1 MQPLSHKISR
11 QRRVKISKV
20 IAFALTFGAVSGVSA
35 YPGSIGTAVSLAC
48 QLRIGAVGGSEAHAQ
63 NLYDAADAV
72 VQNKCIGCH
81 IEDGLAPKAGASLAL
96 RQTSDPTYLDFN
108 FSNFHALSE
117 ARSSQYILNK
127 AQGAAHGGGA
137 VIEPFSSDYKLLAD
151 FLQALALGTTCSSS
165 SLKKQAGNSNP
176 DALWSGINTLS
187 TPQLYRKAA
196 VVLSRR
202 VPTAEENDRLSRGD
216 ITLAAAIDE
225 LMSGQGFHD
234 FLVTGANDQLL
245 TDAFT
250 NGLFP
255 IQLWGSWWPGT
266 GETKMTLFDNLERN
280 EDLYRNNEAWELW
293 QANNYGH
300 ARAPAELIAYVVEND
315 KPYTEILTADY
326 TMVTPLTA
334 DILNAQLED
343 PWSQKVVY
351 DGEYTKFHKEF
362 RPAKNFGT
370 FNSPPGGEVCIPI
383 DGGECYP
390 SSWEPF
396 EWPHAGILNTV
407 AFLQRYPTTETNR
420 NRARARWTYK
430 FFLGLDVEA
439 SAARTTDAA
448 ALADKNNPTLL
459 NSACTVCHQ
468 TLDPVA
474 GAFQNYG
481 ELGFFRD
488 SDFTD
493 TLPWSYKLDPES
505 GYVNGDTWFRDM
517 RTPGMNGKSA
527 PDASNSLQ
535 WLAQQIVA
543 DPRFPVATVEFWWP
557 TVMGQAVLKAP
568 EDPQLPNYNEELE
581 AFSLQRYEVN
591 KLAGVFVQN
600 QFKLKVLLREMVL
613 SPWFASGEVVSQN
626 ATLFSVAKLGTRR
639 LLTPE
644 ELDGKT
650 KSLFGYSVMEEEIT
664 NILPTT
670 GTFVSDFVNIAL
682 GGIDSY
688 QVKSRAREVSSLSLA
703 AFEQHAAG
711 VACVVADIEAAT
723 VDGQRQYLN
732 TVDFSSTPTDSE
744 ELRAV
749 LVNLYSRLHGRSVA
763 AESDDVGLLVDL
775 LLEAQSTH
783 VSTGPCHLWDNIVY
797 AKLADDLDTRGVR
810 QPANTTP
817 VEQAN
822 TWAWRLIFDYMVA
835 HYDYINE

>member
-1 MQPLSHKISR
+1 MAGKISR
-11 QRRVKISKV
+11 HHRIIVNTAMACI
-20 IAFALTFGAVSGVSA
+20 LTLGMVNSVSA
-35 YPGSIGTAVSLAC
+35 YPGSLGTALSLAC
-48 QLRIGAVGGSEAHAQ
+48 QLRISAAGGAEAHAQ

-255 IQLWGSWWPGT
+255 IQLFSNWWPGNGT
-266 GETKMTLFDNLERN
+266 TKLALFENLERN
-280 EDLYRNNEAWELW
+280 EELYKNNEQWKLW
-293 QANNYGH
+293 QAQNYGLS
-300 ARAPAELIAYVVEND
+300 RAPVELIAHVVEND
-315 KPYTEILTADY
+315 KPYTEILTANY

-334 DILNAQLED
+334 DLLNAELGDSWEQ
-343 PWSQKVVY
+343 SVVY
-351 DGEYTKFHKEF
+351 NGEYSEFHKEF
-362 RPAKNFGT
+362 KPAKNFGT
-370 FNSPPGGEVCIPI
+370 FNSEPGPEVCIPVQ
-383 DGGECYP
+383 GGDCYP
-390 SSWEPF
+390 STWEPF
-396 EWPHAGILNTV
+396 EWPHAGVLNTM

-430 FFLGLDVEA
+430 FFLGLDIEA
-439 SAARTTDAA
+439 SAARTTDAV

-459 NSACTVCHQ
+459 NPACTVCHQ

-481 ELGFFRD
+481 EVGNFRD
-488 SDFTD
+488 SNFTD

-505 GYVNGDTWFRDM
+505 GYVNGDTWYSDM
-517 RTPGMNGKSA
+517 RTPGMNGQSA

-591 KLAGVFVQN
+591 KLAGAFVQN
-600 QFKLKVLLREMVL
+600 QFKLKALLREMAL

-626 ATLFSVAKLGTRR
+626 ATLFSVARLGTRR

-644 ELDGKT
+644 ELDSKT
-650 KSLFGYSVMEEEIT
+650 KSLFGFKVWEQGRQ
-664 NILPTT
+664 NILPETIT
-670 GTFVSDFVNIAL
+670 YVSDWVNIAL

-703 AFEQHAAG
+703 AVEQHASG
-711 VACVVADIEAAT
+711 VACVVSEIEAET

-763 AESDDVGLLVDL
+763 AESDDVDLLVDL

>member
-1 MQPLSHKISR
+1 MSEHIKRKHHGRIG
-11 QRRVKISKV
+11 KA
-20 IAFALTFGAVSGVSA
+20 IAFALTFGVIGDLSA
-35 YPGSIGTAVSLAC
+35 YPGSLGTALSLAC
-48 QLRIGAVGGSEAHAQ
+48 QLRIGAAGGAEAHAQ

-151 FLQALALGTTCSSS
+151 FLHSLELGSTCSPA
-165 SLKKQAGNSNP
+165 SLKKTAGDVTP
-176 DALWSGINTLS
+176 DTLWSGVNSLS

-202 VPTAEENDRLSRGD
+202 VPTTEELDRLSRGD
-216 ITLAAAIDE
+216 ITLDTAIDE
-225 LMSGQGFHD
+225 LMAGQGFHD

-255 IQLWGSWWPGT
+255 IQLFSNWWPGNGT
-266 GETKMTLFDNLERN
+266 TKLALFENLERN
-280 EDLYRNNEAWELW
+280 EDLYKNNEQWKLW
-293 QANNYGH
+293 QAQNYGLS
-300 ARAPAELIAYVVEND
+300 RAPVELIAHVVEND
-315 KPYTEILTADY
+315 KPYTEILTANY

-334 DILNAQLED
+334 DLLNAELGDSWEQ
-343 PWSQKVVY
+343 SVVY
-351 DGEYTKFHKEF
+351 NGEYTEFHKEF
-362 RPAKNFGT
+362 KPAKNFGT
-370 FNSPPGGEVCIPI
+370 FNSEPGPEVCIPVQ
-383 DGGECYP
+383 GGDCYP
-390 SSWEPF
+390 STWEPF
-396 EWPHAGILNTV
+396 EWPHAGVLNTM

-439 SAARTTDAA
+439 SAARTTDAK

-459 NSACTVCHQ
+459 NPACTVCHQ

-474 GAFQNYG
+474 GAFQNYNETG
-481 ELGFFRD
+481 IFRI
-488 SDFTD
+488 SGFTD
-493 TLPWSYKLDPES
+493 SLPYGYKLDPES
-505 GYVNGDTWFRDM
+505 GYVNGDTWYSDM

-557 TVMGQAVLKAP
+557 AVMGRALLKAP
-568 EDPQLPNYNEELE
+568 EDPQLPNYNEELQ
-581 AFSLQRYEVN
+581 AFSLQRYEIN
-591 KLAGVFVQN
+591 KLAGAFVQN
-600 QFKLKVLLREMVL
+600 QFKLKALLREMVL

-626 ATLFSVAKLGTRR
+626 ATLFSVARLGTRR

-644 ELDGKT
+644 ELDSKT
-650 KSLFGYSVMEEEIT
+650 KSLFGYSVMEEELT
-664 NILPTT
+664 DILPTT

-688 QVKSRAREVSSLSLA
+688 QVKTRAREVSSLSVA

-711 VACVVADIEAAT
+711 VACVVADIEAET

-732 TVDFSSTPTDSE
+732 TFDFSSTPTDSE

-763 AESDDVGLLVDL
+763 AESDDVDLLVDL

-797 AKLADDLDTRGVR
+797 AKLADDLDARGVR
-810 QPANTTP
+810 QPSNTTS

>member
-1 MQPLSHKISR
+1 MAGKISR
-11 QRRVKISKV
+11 HHRIIVSTAMACI
-20 IAFALTFGAVSGVSA
+20 LTLSMVNSVSA
-35 YPGSIGTAVSLAC
+35 YPGSLGTALSLAC
-48 QLRIGAVGGSEAHAQ
+48 QLRISAAGGAEAHAQ

-81 IEDGLAPKAGASLAL
+81 IEDGIAPKAGASLAL

-176 DALWSGINTLS
+176 NALWSGINTLS

-202 VPTAEENDRLSRGD
+202 VPTTEEHDRLSLGD
-216 ITLAAAIDE
+216 ITLDAAIDE
-225 LMSGQGFHD
+225 LMAGQGFHD
-234 FLVTGANDQLL
+234 FLITGANDQLL

-459 NSACTVCHQ
+459 NSACTVCHR

-517 RTPGMNGKSA
+517 RTPGMNGKPA

-557 TVMGQAVLKAP
+557 AVMGRALLKAP

-591 KLAGVFVQN
+591 KLAGAFVQN

-626 ATLFSVAKLGTRR
+626 AKLFSVARLGTRR

-711 VACVVADIEAAT
+711 VACVVSEIEAET

-763 AESDDVGLLVDL
+763 AESGDVELLVDL

>member
-1 MQPLSHKISR
+1 MAGKISR
-11 QRRVKISKV
+11 HHRIIVNTAMACI
-20 IAFALTFGAVSGVSA
+20 LTLSMVNSVSA
-35 YPGSIGTAVSLAC
+35 YPGSLGTALSLAC
-48 QLRIGAVGGSEAHAQ
+48 QLRISAAGGAEAHAQ

-255 IQLWGSWWPGT
+255 IQLFSNWWPGNGT
-266 GETKMTLFDNLERN
+266 TKLALFENLERN
-280 EDLYRNNEAWELW
+280 EELYANNEQWKLW
-293 QANNYGH
+293 QAQNYGLS
-300 ARAPAELIAYVVEND
+300 RAPVELIAHVVEND
-315 KPYTEILTADY
+315 KPYTEILTANY

-334 DILNAQLED
+334 DLLNAELGDSWEQ
-343 PWSQKVVY
+343 SVVY
-351 DGEYTKFHKEF
+351 NGEYSEFHKEF
-362 RPAKNFGT
+362 KPAKNFGT
-370 FNSPPGGEVCIPI
+370 FNSEPGPEVCIPVQ
-383 DGGECYP
+383 GGDCYP
-390 SSWEPF
+390 STWEPF
-396 EWPHAGILNTV
+396 EWPHAGVLNTM

-430 FFLGLDVEA
+430 FFLGLDIEA
-439 SAARTTDAA
+439 SAARTTDAV

-459 NSACTVCHQ
+459 NPACTVCHQ

-474 GAFQNYG
+474 GAFQNYNETG
-481 ELGFFRD
+481 IFRI
-488 SDFTD
+488 SGFTD
-493 TLPWSYKLDPES
+493 SLPYGYKLDPES
-505 GYVNGDTWFRDM
+505 GYVNGDTWYSDM
-517 RTPGMNGKSA
+517 RTPGMNGQSA

-591 KLAGVFVQN
+591 KLAGAFVQN
-600 QFKLKVLLREMVL
+600 QFKLKALLREMVL

-626 ATLFSVAKLGTRR
+626 ATLFSVARLGTRR

-797 AKLADDLDTRGVR
+797 AKLADDLDARGVR
-810 QPANTTP
+810 QPSNTP
-817 VEQAN
+817 VEKAN
-822 TWAWRLIFDYMVA
+822 TWAWRLIIDYMVA

>member
-1 MQPLSHKISR
+1 MWPIANKIRRPLAKA
-11 QRRVKISKV
+11 SKA
-20 IAFALTFGAVSGVSA
+20 IAFGLALGTVSGVNA
-35 YPGSIGTAVSLAC
+35 YPSSVGNAVSLLC
-48 QLRIGAVGGSEAHAQ
+48 QLRVSAAGGAEAHAQ
-63 NLYDAADAV
+63 NLYDAADTV
-72 VQNKCIGCH
+72 VQDKCIGCH
-81 IEDGLAPKAGASLAL
+81 IEDGLAPKAGASLSL
-96 RQTSDPTYLDFN
+96 RTTSDPTHLDFN

-127 AQGAAHGGGA
+127 AQGASHGGGA

-151 FLQALALGTTCSSS
+151 FLQALALGTTCSPS
-165 SLKKQAGNSNP
+165 SLKKTANNSSP
-176 DALWSGINTLS
+176 DTLWSGVNSLS

-202 VPTAEENDRLSRGD
+202 VPTTEEHDRLSRGD
-216 ITLAAAIDE
+216 ITLDAAIDE
-225 LMSGQGFHD
+225 LMAGQGFHD

-255 IQLWGSWWPGT
+255 ISLDANWWPKTGT
-266 GETKMTLFDNLERN
+266 ANLALFENLERD
-280 EDLYRNNEAWELW
+280 EERYKNNEQWRLW
-293 QANNYGH
+293 QAKNYGH
-300 ARAPAELIAYVVEND
+300 TRAPVELIAYVVEND

-334 DILNAQLED
+334 DTLNAQLEN
-343 PWSQKVVY
+343 PWEQAVVY
-351 DGEYTKFHKEF
+351 NGEYTEFHKEF

-370 FNSPPGGEVCIPI
+370 FNSPPGDEICNPI
-383 DGGECYP
+383 QGGDCYA

-396 EWPHAGILNTV
+396 EWPHAGVLNTM
-407 AFLQRYPTTETNR
+407 AFLTRYPTTETNR

-459 NSACTVCHQ
+459 NPACTVCHQ

-481 ELGFFRD
+481 EVGNFRD
-488 SDFTD
+488 SNFTD

-591 KLAGVFVQN
+591 KLAGAFVQN
-600 QFKLKVLLREMVL
+600 QFKLKALLREMVL

-626 ATLFSVAKLGTRR
+626 AKLFSVARLGTRR

-644 ELDGKT
+644 ELDSKT
-650 KSLFGYSVMEEEIT
+650 KSLFGFKVWEQERQ
-664 NILPTT
+664 NILPETIT
-670 GTFVSDFVNIAL
+670 YVSDWVNIAL

-703 AFEQHAAG
+703 AFEQHASG
-711 VACVVADIEAAT
+711 VACVVAEIEAET

-744 ELRAV
+744 ALRAV

-763 AESDDVGLLVDL
+763 AESDDVELLVDL
-775 LLEAQSTH
+775 LLEAQKTH
-783 VSTGPCHLWDNIVY
+783 ESATSCHLWDDLSY
-797 AKLADDLDTRGVR
+797 AKLAADLDARGVR

>member
-1 MQPLSHKISR
+1 
-11 QRRVKISKV
+11 
-20 IAFALTFGAVSGVSA
+20 
-35 YPGSIGTAVSLAC
+35 
-48 QLRIGAVGGSEAHAQ
+48 
-63 NLYDAADAV
+63 
-72 VQNKCIGCH
+72 
-81 IEDGLAPKAGASLAL
+81 
-96 RQTSDPTYLDFN
+96 
-108 FSNFHALSE
+108 
-117 ARSSQYILNK
+117 
-127 AQGAAHGGGA
+127 
-137 VIEPFSSDYKLLAD
+137 
-151 FLQALALGTTCSSS
+151 
-165 SLKKQAGNSNP
+165 
-176 DALWSGINTLS
+176 
-187 TPQLYRKAA
+187 
-196 VVLSRR
+196 
-202 VPTAEENDRLSRGD
+202 
-216 ITLAAAIDE
+216 
-225 LMSGQGFHD
+225 
-234 FLVTGANDQLL
+234 
-245 TDAFT
+245 
-250 NGLFP
+250 
-255 IQLWGSWWPGT
+255 
-266 GETKMTLFDNLERN
+266 
-280 EDLYRNNEAWELW
+280 
-293 QANNYGH
+293 
-300 ARAPAELIAYVVEND
+300 
-315 KPYTEILTADY
+315 
-326 TMVTPLTA
+326 
-334 DILNAQLED
+334 
-343 PWSQKVVY
+343 
-351 DGEYTKFHKEF
+351 
-362 RPAKNFGT
+362 
-370 FNSPPGGEVCIPI
+370 
-383 DGGECYP
+383 
-390 SSWEPF
+390 
-396 EWPHAGILNTV
+396 
-407 AFLQRYPTTETNR
+407 LQRYPTTETNR

-505 GYVNGDTWFRDM
+505 DYVNGDTWFRDM

-557 TVMGQAVLKAP
+557 AVMGRALLKAP

-711 VACVVADIEAAT
+711 VACVVSEIEAET

>member
-1 MQPLSHKISR
+1 MQPLSHKINR

-20 IAFALTFGAVSGVSA
+20 IAFALTFGAVSGVNA
-35 YPGSIGTAVSLAC
+35 YPSSVGNAVSLLC
-48 QLRIGAVGGSEAHAQ
+48 QLRVSAAGGAEAHAQ
-63 NLYDAADAV
+63 NLYDVADTV
-72 VQNKCIGCH
+72 VQDKCIGCH
-81 IEDGLAPKAGASLAL
+81 IEDGLAPKAGASLSL
-96 RQTSDPTYLDFN
+96 RTTSDPTYLDYN

-117 ARSSQYILNK
+117 GRSSQYILNK

-151 FLQALALGTTCSSS
+151 FLQALALGTTCSPS
-165 SLKKQAGNSNP
+165 SLKKTANNSSP
-176 DALWSGINTLS
+176 DTLWSGVNSLS

-202 VPTAEENDRLSRGD
+202 VPTTEELDRLSRGD
-216 ITLAAAIDE
+216 ITLDAAIDE
-225 LMSGQGFHD
+225 LMAGQGFHD
-234 FLVTGANDQLL
+234 FVVTGANDQLL

-250 NGLFP
+250 KGLFP
-255 IQLWGSWWPGT
+255 IQLWGTWWPGT
-266 GETKMTLFDNLERN
+266 GETKMALFENLERN

-370 FNSPPGGEVCIPI
+370 FNSPPGGDVCIPI

-396 EWPHAGILNTV
+396 EWPHAGVLNTM

-459 NSACTVCHQ
+459 NPACTVCHQ

-474 GAFQNYG
+474 GAFQNYS

-488 SDFTD
+488 SNYTD
-493 TLPWSYKLDPES
+493 ALPWSYKDDPES

-517 RTPGMNGKSA
+517 RTPGMNGRSA

-591 KLAGVFVQN
+591 KLAGAFVQN
-600 QFKLKVLLREMVL
+600 QFKLKALLREMVQ
-613 SPWFASGEVVSQN
+613 SPWFSSGEVVSQN
-626 ATLFSVAKLGTRR
+626 AKLFSVARLGTRR

-650 KSLFGYSVMEEEIT
+650 NSLFGFKVWEQERQ
-664 NILPTT
+664 NILPETIT
-670 GTFVSDFVNIAL
+670 YVSDWVNIAL

-703 AFEQHAAG
+703 AFEQHASG
-711 VACVVADIEAAT
+711 VACVVAEIEAET

-763 AESDDVGLLVDL
+763 AESDDVDLLVDL

-783 VSTGPCHLWDNIVY
+783 GGNPSCHLWDDLSY
-797 AKLADDLDTRGVR
+797 AKLADDLDARGVR
-810 QPANTTP
+810 QPSNTP
-817 VEQAN
+817 VEKAN

>member
-1 MQPLSHKISR
+1 MAGKISR
-11 QRRVKISKV
+11 HHRIIVSTAMACI
-20 IAFALTFGAVSGVSA
+20 LTLSMVNSVSA
-35 YPGSIGTAVSLAC
+35 YPGSLGTALSLAC
-48 QLRIGAVGGSEAHAQ
+48 QLRISAAGGAEAHAQ

-255 IQLWGSWWPGT
+255 IQLFSNWWPGNGT
-266 GETKMTLFDNLERN
+266 TKLALFENLERN
-280 EDLYRNNEAWELW
+280 EELYANNEQWKLW
-293 QANNYGH
+293 QAQNYGLS
-300 ARAPAELIAYVVEND
+300 RAPVELIAHVVEND
-315 KPYTEILTADY
+315 KPYTEILTANY

-334 DILNAQLED
+334 DLLNAELGDSWEQ
-343 PWSQKVVY
+343 SVVY
-351 DGEYTKFHKEF
+351 NGEYSEFHKEF
-362 RPAKNFGT
+362 KPAKNFGT
-370 FNSPPGGEVCIPI
+370 FNSEPGPEVCIPVQ
-383 DGGECYP
+383 GGDCYP
-390 SSWEPF
+390 STWEPF
-396 EWPHAGILNTV
+396 EWPHAGVLNTM

-430 FFLGLDVEA
+430 FFLGLDIEA
-439 SAARTTDAA
+439 SAARTTDAV

-459 NSACTVCHQ
+459 NPACTVCHQ

-474 GAFQNYG
+474 GAFQNYNETG
-481 ELGFFRD
+481 IFRI
-488 SDFTD
+488 SGFTD
-493 TLPWSYKLDPES
+493 SLPYGYKLDPES
-505 GYVNGDTWFRDM
+505 GYVNGDTWYSDM
-517 RTPGMNGKSA
+517 RTPGMNGQSA

-591 KLAGVFVQN
+591 KLAGAFVQN

-626 ATLFSVAKLGTRR
+626 AKLFSVARLGTRR

-711 VACVVADIEAAT
+711 VACVVSEIEAET

-732 TVDFSSTPTDSE
+732 TFEFSSTPTDSE

-763 AESDDVGLLVDL
+763 AESDDVELLVDL

-797 AKLADDLDTRGVR
+797 AKLADDLDARGVR
-810 QPANTTP
+810 QPSNNTP

-822 TWAWRLIFDYMVA
+822 TWAWRLIIDYMVA

>member
-1 MQPLSHKISR
+1 MAGKISR
-11 QRRVKISKV
+11 HHRIIVSTAMACI
-20 IAFALTFGAVSGVSA
+20 LTLSMVNSVSA
-35 YPGSIGTAVSLAC
+35 YPGSLGTALSLAC
-48 QLRIGAVGGSEAHAQ
+48 QLRISAVGGAEAHAQ

-127 AQGAAHGGGA
+127 AQGASHGGGA

-225 LMSGQGFHD
+225 LMAGQGFHD

-459 NSACTVCHQ
+459 NSACTVCHR

-535 WLAQQIVA
+535 WLAQKITA

-591 KLAGVFVQN
+591 KLAGAFVQN

-626 ATLFSVAKLGTRR
+626 AKLFSVARLGTRR

-711 VACVVADIEAAT
+711 VACVVSEIEAET

-732 TVDFSSTPTDSE
+732 TFEFSSTPTDSE

-763 AESDDVGLLVDL
+763 AESDDVDLLVDL

>member
-1 MQPLSHKISR
+1 MAGKISR
-11 QRRVKISKV
+11 HHRIIVNTAMACI
-20 IAFALTFGAVSGVSA
+20 LTLGMVNSVSA
-35 YPGSIGTAVSLAC
+35 YPGSLGTALSLAC
-48 QLRIGAVGGSEAHAQ
+48 QLRISAAGGAEAHAQ

-255 IQLWGSWWPGT
+255 IQLFSNWWPGNGT
-266 GETKMTLFDNLERN
+266 TKLALFENLERN
-280 EDLYRNNEAWELW
+280 EELYKNNEQWKLW
-293 QANNYGH
+293 QAQNYGLS
-300 ARAPAELIAYVVEND
+300 RAPVELIAHVVEND
-315 KPYTEILTADY
+315 KPYTEILTANY

-334 DILNAQLED
+334 DLLNAELGDSWEQ
-343 PWSQKVVY
+343 SVVY
-351 DGEYTKFHKEF
+351 NGEYSEFHKEF
-362 RPAKNFGT
+362 KPAKNFGT
-370 FNSPPGGEVCIPI
+370 FNSEPGAEVCIPVQ
-383 DGGECYP
+383 GGDCYP
-390 SSWEPF
+390 STWEPF
-396 EWPHAGILNTV
+396 EWPHAGVLNTM

-430 FFLGLDVEA
+430 FFLGLDIEA
-439 SAARTTDAA
+439 SAARTTDAV

-459 NSACTVCHQ
+459 NPACTVCHQ

-474 GAFQNYG
+474 GAFQNYNETG
-481 ELGFFRD
+481 IFRI
-488 SDFTD
+488 SGFTD
-493 TLPWSYKLDPES
+493 SLPYGYKLDPES
-505 GYVNGDTWFRDM
+505 GYVNGDTWYSDM
-517 RTPGMNGKSA
+517 RTPGMNGQSA

-591 KLAGVFVQN
+591 KLAGAFVQN
-600 QFKLKVLLREMVL
+600 QFKLKALLREMVL

-644 ELDGKT
+644 ELDSKT
-650 KSLFGYSVMEEEIT
+650 KSLFGFKVWEQGRQ
-664 NILPTT
+664 NILPETIT
-670 GTFVSDFVNIAL
+670 YVSDWVNIAL

-688 QVKSRAREVSSLSLA
+688 QVKSRAREVSSLSLV
-703 AFEQHAAG
+703 AFEQHASG
-711 VACVVADIEAAT
+711 VACVVSEIEAET
-723 VDGQRQYLN
+723 VNGQRQYLN
-732 TVDFSSTPTDSE
+732 TFDFSSTPTDSE

-763 AESDDVGLLVDL
+763 EDSGDVELLVDL
-775 LLEAQSTH
+775 LLEAQKTH
-783 VSTGPCHLWDNIVY
+783 ESGTSCYLWDDLSY

>member
-1 MQPLSHKISR
+1 MAGKISR
-11 QRRVKISKV
+11 HHRIIVSTAMACI
-20 IAFALTFGAVSGVSA
+20 LTLSMVNSVSA
-35 YPGSIGTAVSLAC
+35 YPGSLGTALSLAC
-48 QLRIGAVGGSEAHAQ
+48 QLRISAAGGAEAHAQ

-81 IEDGLAPKAGASLAL
+81 IEDGIAPKAGASLAL

-202 VPTAEENDRLSRGD
+202 VPTTEEHDRLSLGD
-216 ITLAAAIDE
+216 ITLDAAIDE
-225 LMSGQGFHD
+225 LMAGQGFHD
-234 FLVTGANDQLL
+234 FLITGANDQLL

-459 NSACTVCHQ
+459 NSACTVCHR

-517 RTPGMNGKSA
+517 RTPGMNGKPA

-557 TVMGQAVLKAP
+557 AVMGRALLKAP

-591 KLAGVFVQN
+591 KLAGAFVQN

-626 ATLFSVAKLGTRR
+626 AKLFSVARLGTRR

-711 VACVVADIEAAT
+711 VACVVSEIEAET

-732 TVDFSSTPTDSE
+732 TFEFSSTPTDSE

-763 AESDDVGLLVDL
+763 AESDDVDLLVDL

>member
-1 MQPLSHKISR
+1 MRPKSNKTS
-11 QRRVKISKV
+11 QRYRDRVSAA
-20 IAFALTFGAVSGVSA
+20 IAFALTLGAVSDLSA
-35 YPGSIGTAVSLAC
+35 YPSSVATALGLAC
-48 QLRIGAVGGSEAHAQ
+48 QFQISAAGGAEVYAQ
-63 NLYDAADAV
+63 NLYDAADTV
-72 VQNKCIGCH
+72 IQDKCIGCH
-81 IEDGLAPKAGASLAL
+81 IEEGLAPKAGASLSL
-96 RQTSDPTYLDFN
+96 RTTSDPTYLDFN

-127 AQGAAHGGGA
+127 AQGASHGGGA
-137 VIEPFSSDYKLLAD
+137 VIDPFSSDYKLLAD
-151 FLQALALGTTCSSS
+151 FLQALALGATCSSS

-225 LMSGQGFHD
+225 LMVGQGFHD

-250 NGLFP
+250 KGLFP
-255 IQLWGSWWPGT
+255 IQLWGNWWPGT
-266 GETKMTLFDNLERN
+266 GLTKMALFENLGRN
-280 EDLYRNNEAWELW
+280 EDLYRNNESWELW
-293 QANNYGH
+293 IAQNYGH
-300 ARAPAELIAYVVEND
+300 SRAPTELIAYVVEND

-334 DILNAQLED
+334 NILNAELED
-343 PWSQKVVY
+343 PWEKPVVY
-351 DGEYTKFHKEF
+351 NGEYTEFHKEF

-370 FNSPPGGEVCIPI
+370 FNSPPSNDICIPI
-383 DGGECYP
+383 VGGECYP
-390 SSWEPF
+390 SEWEPF
-396 EWPHAGILNTV
+396 EWPHAGILNTI

-459 NSACTVCHQ
+459 NPACTVCHQ

-488 SDFTD
+488 QGFLD
-493 TLPWSYKLDPES
+493 TLPWSYKEDPAS

-557 TVMGQAVLKAP
+557 AVMGRALLKAP
-568 EDPQLPNYNEELE
+568 EDPQLPNYKEALE
-581 AFSLQRYEVN
+581 AFSLQRYEIN
-591 KLAGVFVQN
+591 QLAGAFVQN
-600 QFKLKVLLREMVL
+600 QFKLKALLREMVL
-613 SPWFASGEVVSQN
+613 SPWFSSGEVVSQN
-626 ATLFSVAKLGTRR
+626 AKLFSVARLGTRR

-644 ELDGKT
+644 ELDSKT
-650 KSLFGYSVMEEEIT
+650 KSLFGFKVWEQERQ
-664 NILPTT
+664 NILPETIT
-670 GTFVSDFVNIAL
+670 YVSDWVNIAL

-688 QVKSRAREVSSLSLA
+688 QVKSRGREVSSLSLA
-703 AFEQHAAG
+703 AFEQHASG
-711 VACVVADIEAAT
+711 VACVVSEIEAET

-732 TVDFSSTPTDSE
+732 TFDFSSTPTDSQ

-763 AESDDVGLLVDL
+763 EESDDVELLVDL
-775 LLEAQSTH
+775 LLEAQKTHESST
-783 VSTGPCHLWDNIVY
+783 SCYLWDDLSY
-797 AKLADDLDTRGVR
+797 AKLADDLDARGVR

>member
-1 MQPLSHKISR
+1 MAGKISR
-11 QRRVKISKV
+11 HHRIIVSTAMACI
-20 IAFALTFGAVSGVSA
+20 LTLSMVNSVSA
-35 YPGSIGTAVSLAC
+35 YPGSLGTALSLAC
-48 QLRIGAVGGSEAHAQ
+48 QLRISAAGGAEAHAQ

-255 IQLWGSWWPGT
+255 IQLFSNWWPGNGT
-266 GETKMTLFDNLERN
+266 TKLALFENLERN
-280 EDLYRNNEAWELW
+280 EELYANNEQWKLW
-293 QANNYGH
+293 QAQNYGLS
-300 ARAPAELIAYVVEND
+300 RAPVELIAHVVEND
-315 KPYTEILTADY
+315 KPYTEILTANY

-334 DILNAQLED
+334 DLLNAELGDSWEQ
-343 PWSQKVVY
+343 SVVY
-351 DGEYTKFHKEF
+351 NGEYSEFHKEF
-362 RPAKNFGT
+362 KPAKNFGT
-370 FNSPPGGEVCIPI
+370 FNSEPGPEVCIPVQ
-383 DGGECYP
+383 GGDCYP
-390 SSWEPF
+390 STWEPF
-396 EWPHAGILNTV
+396 EWPHAGVLNTM

-430 FFLGLDVEA
+430 FFLGLDIEA
-439 SAARTTDAA
+439 SAARTTDAV

-459 NSACTVCHQ
+459 NPACTVCHQ

-474 GAFQNYG
+474 GAFQNYNETG
-481 ELGFFRD
+481 IFRI
-488 SDFTD
+488 SGFTD
-493 TLPWSYKLDPES
+493 SLPYGYKLDPES
-505 GYVNGDTWFRDM
+505 GYVNGDTWYSDM
-517 RTPGMNGKSA
+517 RTPGMNGQSA

-591 KLAGVFVQN
+591 KLAGAFVQN

-626 ATLFSVAKLGTRR
+626 AKLFSVARLGTRR

-763 AESDDVGLLVDL
+763 AESDDVELLVDL

-797 AKLADDLDTRGVR
+797 AKLADDLDARGVR
-810 QPANTTP
+810 QPSNTTP

-822 TWAWRLIFDYMVA
+822 TWAWRLIIDYMVA

>member
-1 MQPLSHKISR
+1 MAGKISR
-11 QRRVKISKV
+11 HHRIIVNTAMACI
-20 IAFALTFGAVSGVSA
+20 LTLGMVNSVSA
-35 YPGSIGTAVSLAC
+35 YPGSLGTALSLAC
-48 QLRIGAVGGSEAHAQ
+48 QLRISAAGGAEAHAQ

-216 ITLAAAIDE
+216 ITLAAAVDE

-255 IQLWGSWWPGT
+255 IQLFSNWWPGNGT
-266 GETKMTLFDNLERN
+266 TKLALFENLERN
-280 EDLYRNNEAWELW
+280 EELYANNEQWKLW
-293 QANNYGH
+293 QAQNYGLS
-300 ARAPAELIAYVVEND
+300 RAPVELIAHVVEND
-315 KPYTEILTADY
+315 KPYTEILTANY

-334 DILNAQLED
+334 DLLNAELGDSWEQ
-343 PWSQKVVY
+343 SVVY
-351 DGEYTKFHKEF
+351 NGEYSEFHKEF
-362 RPAKNFGT
+362 KPAKNFGT
-370 FNSPPGGEVCIPI
+370 FNSEPGPEVCIPVQ
-383 DGGECYP
+383 GGDCYP
-390 SSWEPF
+390 STWEPF
-396 EWPHAGILNTV
+396 EWPHAGVLNTM

-430 FFLGLDVEA
+430 FFLGLDIEA
-439 SAARTTDAA
+439 SAARTTDAV

-459 NSACTVCHQ
+459 NPACTVCHQ

-474 GAFQNYG
+474 GAFQNYNETG
-481 ELGFFRD
+481 IFRI
-488 SDFTD
+488 SGFTD
-493 TLPWSYKLDPES
+493 SLPYPYKLDPES
-505 GYVNGDTWFRDM
+505 GYVNGDTWYSDM
-517 RTPGMNGKSA
+517 RTPGMNGQSA

-591 KLAGVFVQN
+591 KLAGAFVQN
-600 QFKLKVLLREMVL
+600 QFKLKALLREMAL

-626 ATLFSVAKLGTRR
+626 ATLFSVARLGTRR

-644 ELDGKT
+644 ELDSKT
-650 KSLFGYSVMEEEIT
+650 KSLFGFKVWEQGRQ
-664 NILPTT
+664 NILPETIT
-670 GTFVSDFVNIAL
+670 YVSDWVNIAL

-703 AFEQHAAG
+703 AFEQHASG
-711 VACVVADIEAAT
+711 VACVVSEIEAET
-723 VDGQRQYLN
+723 VNGQRQYLN

-749 LVNLYSRLHGRSVA
+749 LVNLYSRLHGRSVT
-763 AESDDVGLLVDL
+763 AESDDVDLLVDL
-775 LLEAQSTH
+775 LLEAQKTH
-783 VSTGPCHLWDNIVY
+783 ESGKPSCYLWDDLSY

>member
-1 MQPLSHKISR
+1 MLPISNKVS
-11 QRRVKISKV
+11 RRPPGKMSRA
-20 IAFALTFGAVSGVSA
+20 IAFGLALGTVSGVNA
-35 YPGSIGTAVSLAC
+35 YPSSVGNAVSLLC
-48 QLRIGAVGGSEAHAQ
+48 QLRVSAAGGAEAHAQ
-63 NLYDAADAV
+63 NLYEAADAV
-72 VQNKCIGCH
+72 VQSKCIGCH
-81 IEDGLAPKAGASLAL
+81 IEDGLAPKAGASLSL
-96 RQTSDPTYLDFN
+96 RTTSDPTYLDYN

-117 ARSSQYILNK
+117 GRSSQYILNK
-127 AQGAAHGGGA
+127 AQGASHGGGA

-151 FLQALALGTTCSSS
+151 FLQALALGTTCSPS
-165 SLKKQAGNSNP
+165 SLKKTANNSSP
-176 DALWSGINTLS
+176 DTLWSGVNSLS

-202 VPTAEENDRLSRGD
+202 VPTTEELDRLSRGD
-216 ITLAAAIDE
+216 ITLDAAIDE
-225 LMSGQGFHD
+225 LMAGQGFHD

-255 IQLWGSWWPGT
+255 IQLFSNWWPGN
-266 GETKMTLFDNLERN
+266 GATKLALFENLERN
-280 EDLYRNNEAWELW
+280 EDLYKNNEQWKLW
-293 QANNYGH
+293 QAQNYGLS
-300 ARAPAELIAYVVEND
+300 RAPVELIAHVVEND

-334 DILNAQLED
+334 DILNAELGDSWEQA
-343 PWSQKVVY
+343 VVY
-351 DGEYTKFHKEF
+351 NGEYTEFHKEF
-362 RPAKNFGT
+362 KPAKNFGT
-370 FNSPPGGEVCIPI
+370 FNSEPGPEVCIPVQ
-383 DGGECYP
+383 GGDCYP

-396 EWPHAGILNTV
+396 EWPHAGVLNTM

-459 NSACTVCHQ
+459 NPACTVCHQ

-474 GAFQNYG
+474 GAFQNYNETG
-481 ELGFFRD
+481 IFRI
-488 SDFTD
+488 SGFTD
-493 TLPWSYKLDPES
+493 SLPYGYKLDPES
-505 GYVNGDTWFRDM
+505 GYVNGDTWYRDM
-517 RTPGMNGKSA
+517 RTAGMNGQSA

-591 KLAGVFVQN
+591 KLAGAFVQN
-600 QFKLKVLLREMVL
+600 QFKLKALLREMVL

-626 ATLFSVAKLGTRR
+626 AKLFSVARLGTRR

-644 ELDGKT
+644 ELDSKT
-650 KSLFGYSVMEEEIT
+650 KSLFGFKVWEQERQ
-664 NILPTT
+664 NILPETIT
-670 GTFVSDFVNIAL
+670 YVSDWANIAL

-703 AFEQHAAG
+703 AVEQHSAG
-711 VACVVADIEAAT
+711 VACVVAEIEAQT

-732 TVDFSSTPTDSE
+732 TFDFSSTPTDSA

-749 LVNLYSRLHGRSVA
+749 LVNLYSRLHGRSLA
-763 AESDDVGLLVDL
+763 AESDDVDLLVDL

-783 VSTGPCHLWDNIVY
+783 GGNPPCHLWDDLSY
-797 AKLADDLDTRGVR
+797 AKLADDLDARGVR
-810 QPANTTP
+810 QPSNTP
-817 VEQAN
+817 VEKAN
-822 TWAWRLIFDYMVA
+822 TWAWRLIIDYMVA

>member
-1 MQPLSHKISR
+1 MAGKISR
-11 QRRVKISKV
+11 HHRIIVNTAMACI
-20 IAFALTFGAVSGVSA
+20 LTLGMVNSVSA
-35 YPGSIGTAVSLAC
+35 YPGSLGTALSLAC
-48 QLRIGAVGGSEAHAQ
+48 QLRISAAGGAEAHAQ

-255 IQLWGSWWPGT
+255 IQLFSNWWPGNGT
-266 GETKMTLFDNLERN
+266 TKLALFENLERN
-280 EDLYRNNEAWELW
+280 EELYANNEQWKLW
-293 QANNYGH
+293 QAQNYGLS
-300 ARAPAELIAYVVEND
+300 RAPVELIAHVVEND
-315 KPYTEILTADY
+315 KPYTEILTANY

-334 DILNAQLED
+334 DLLNAELGDSWEQ
-343 PWSQKVVY
+343 SVVY
-351 DGEYTKFHKEF
+351 NGEYSEFHKEF
-362 RPAKNFGT
+362 KPAKNFGT
-370 FNSPPGGEVCIPI
+370 FNSEPGPEVCIPVQ
-383 DGGECYP
+383 GGDCYP
-390 SSWEPF
+390 STWEPF
-396 EWPHAGILNTV
+396 EWPHAGVLNTM

-430 FFLGLDVEA
+430 FFLGLDIEA
-439 SAARTTDAA
+439 SAARTTDAV

-459 NSACTVCHQ
+459 NPACTVCHQ

-481 ELGFFRD
+481 EVGNFRD
-488 SDFTD
+488 SNFTD

-527 PDASNSLQ
+527 PDASNSRQ

-591 KLAGVFVQN
+591 KLAGAFVQN
-600 QFKLKVLLREMVL
+600 QFKLKALLREMVL

-626 ATLFSVAKLGTRR
+626 ATLFSVARLGTRR

-644 ELDGKT
+644 ELDSKT
-650 KSLFGYSVMEEEIT
+650 KSLFGFKVWEQGRQ
-664 NILPTT
+664 NILPETIT
-670 GTFVSDFVNIAL
+670 YVSDWVNIAL

-703 AFEQHAAG
+703 AVEQHASG
-711 VACVVADIEAAT
+711 VACVVSEIEAET
-723 VDGQRQYLN
+723 VNGQRQYLN

-749 LVNLYSRLHGRSVA
+749 LVNLYSRLHGRSVT
-763 AESDDVGLLVDL
+763 AESDDVDLLVDL
-775 LLEAQSTH
+775 LLEAQKTH
-783 VSTGPCHLWDNIVY
+783 ESGKPSCYLWDDLSY

>member
-1 MQPLSHKISR
+1 MAGKISR
-11 QRRVKISKV
+11 HHRIIVSTAMACI
-20 IAFALTFGAVSGVSA
+20 LTLSMVNSVSA
-35 YPGSIGTAVSLAC
+35 YPGSLGTALSLAC
-48 QLRIGAVGGSEAHAQ
+48 QLRISAAGGAEAHAQ

-108 FSNFHALSE
+108 FSNFHSLSE

-255 IQLWGSWWPGT
+255 IQLFSNWWPGNGT
-266 GETKMTLFDNLERN
+266 TKLALFENLERN
-280 EDLYRNNEAWELW
+280 EELYANNEQWKLW
-293 QANNYGH
+293 MAQNYGLS
-300 ARAPAELIAYVVEND
+300 RAPVELIAHVVEND
-315 KPYTEILTADY
+315 KPYTEILTANY

-334 DILNAQLED
+334 DLLNAELGDSWEQ
-343 PWSQKVVY
+343 SVVY
-351 DGEYTKFHKEF
+351 NGEYSEFHKEF
-362 RPAKNFGT
+362 KPAKNFGT
-370 FNSPPGGEVCIPI
+370 FNSEPGPEVCIPVQ
-383 DGGECYP
+383 GGDCYP
-390 SSWEPF
+390 STWEPF
-396 EWPHAGILNTV
+396 EWPHAGVLNTM

-430 FFLGLDVEA
+430 FFLGLDIEA
-439 SAARTTDAA
+439 SAARTTDAV

-459 NSACTVCHQ
+459 NPACTVCHQ

-474 GAFQNYG
+474 GAFQNYNETG
-481 ELGFFRD
+481 IFRI
-488 SDFTD
+488 SGFTD
-493 TLPWSYKLDPES
+493 SLPYPYKLDPES
-505 GYVNGDTWFRDM
+505 GYVNGDTWYSDM
-517 RTPGMNGKSA
+517 RTPGMNGQSA

-591 KLAGVFVQN
+591 KLAGAFVQN

-626 ATLFSVAKLGTRR
+626 AKLFSVARLGTRR

-711 VACVVADIEAAT
+711 VACVVADIEAET

-763 AESDDVGLLVDL
+763 AESDDVELLVDL

-797 AKLADDLDTRGVR
+797 AKLADDLDARGVR
-810 QPANTTP
+810 QPSNTTP

>member
-1 MQPLSHKISR
+1 MAGKISR
-11 QRRVKISKV
+11 HHRIIVSTAMACI
-20 IAFALTFGAVSGVSA
+20 LTLSMVNSVSA
-35 YPGSIGTAVSLAC
+35 YPGSLGTALSLAC
-48 QLRIGAVGGSEAHAQ
+48 QLRISAAGGAEAHAQ

-176 DALWSGINTLS
+176 NALWSGINTLS

-202 VPTAEENDRLSRGD
+202 VPTTEEHDRLSLGD
-216 ITLAAAIDE
+216 ITLDAAIDE
-225 LMSGQGFHD
+225 LMAGQGFHD
-234 FLVTGANDQLL
+234 FLITGANDQLL

-459 NSACTVCHQ
+459 NSACTVCHR

-517 RTPGMNGKSA
+517 RTPGMNGKPA

-557 TVMGQAVLKAP
+557 AVMGRALLKAP

-591 KLAGVFVQN
+591 KLAGAFVQN

-626 ATLFSVAKLGTRR
+626 AKLFSVARLGTRR

-711 VACVVADIEAAT
+711 VACVVSEIEAET

-732 TVDFSSTPTDSE
+732 TFEFSSTPTDSE

-763 AESDDVGLLVDL
+763 AESDDVDLLVDL